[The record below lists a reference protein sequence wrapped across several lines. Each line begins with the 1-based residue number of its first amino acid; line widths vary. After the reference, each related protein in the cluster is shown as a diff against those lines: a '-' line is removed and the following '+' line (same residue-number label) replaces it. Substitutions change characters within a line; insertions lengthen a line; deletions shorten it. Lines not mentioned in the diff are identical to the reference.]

1 MLPNIPTCW
10 YLTVV
15 SINHVLP
22 HPYIISCAWPSLL
35 TVLCIVIFI
44 WFIVFVISNFS
55 IFFFNISD
63 SLVNLFKRSPLFT
76 PPVVFSSISLQFPLC
91 GHLCSPWLVPTYLLM
106 LPLWE
111 TLLFCL
117 YQWTF
122 GIGTWHFRSF
132 SVLSSVV
139 ELWEDPA
146 ASVLFYLTSL
156 WLPGAFYTF
165 LSLVFSFYRGLL
177 IEQPASGVLTP
188 SSAQG
193 GVVESLQL

>member
-1 MLPNIPTCW
+1 M
-10 YLTVV
+10 TVV

-22 HPYIISCAWPSLL
+22 PSLYYF
-35 TVLCIVIFI
+35 LCLAKPVDNSLRCDFYLVYCVCYFQLFHI
-44 WFIVFVISNFS
+44 
-55 IFFFNISD
+55 FFNISD
-63 SLVNLFKRSPLFT
+63 SLVNLFKCSPLFI
-76 PPVVFSSISLQFPLC
+76 PSVVFSSISLRFPLC
-91 GHLCSPWLVPTYLLM
+91 GHLCSPWLVLTYLLM

-111 TLLFCL
+111 ILLFCL

-122 GIGTWHFRSF
+122 GIGTWRFRSF

-139 ELWEDPA
+139 ELWEGSA

-165 LSLVFSFYRGLL
+165 WSLVFSFYRGLL
-177 IEQPASGVLTP
+177 IEQPALGVLTL